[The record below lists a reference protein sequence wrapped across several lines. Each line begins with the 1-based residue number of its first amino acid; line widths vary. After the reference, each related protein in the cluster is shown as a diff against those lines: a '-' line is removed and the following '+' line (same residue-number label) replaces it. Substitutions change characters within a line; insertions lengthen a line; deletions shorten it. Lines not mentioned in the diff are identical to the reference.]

1 MGRKA
6 KNQIKKTRVVTKKS
20 KLHTSG
26 VRYLFDYPMLY
37 RDEDTEGLYFKD
49 DHIEP
54 ELFEG
59 DDYWW

>member
-1 MGRKA
+1 MTRKA
-6 KNQIKKTRVVTKKS
+6 KSQIRKPKIPRKKA
-20 KLHTSG
+20 HTSG

-49 DHIEP
+49 DQVDP